1 MKIKYIIKSASTSR
15 PFFLVRDVDIFNGKI
30 VPFAFRNCEQQEWNI
45 AKFDTKEEAI
55 SACEEARKYDGAIY
69 TPIILEALV
78 QEESD

>member
-1 MKIKYIIKSASTSR
+1 MKRKAKRT
-15 PFFLVRDVDIFNGKI
+15 KT
-30 VPFAFRNCEQQEWNI
+30 

-55 SACEEARKYDGAIY
+55 AACEEARKYDGADY

>member
-1 MKIKYIIKSASTSR
+1 MEIKYIIKSASSNR
-15 PFFLVRDVDIFNGKI
+15 PFFLVRDVEVFGNV
-30 VPFAFRNCEQQEWNI
+30 VPFAFRDCEQQEWKI

-55 SACEEARKYDGAIY
+55 AACEEARKYDGADY

>member
-1 MKIKYIIKSASTSR
+1 MEIKCIVKAASTNR

-55 SACEEARKYDGAIY
+55 AACEEARKHDGAIY

-78 QEESD
+78 Q

>member
-1 MKIKYIIKSASTSR
+1 MEIKYIIKATARTRSL
-15 PFFLVRDVDIFNGKI
+15 FLVRDVEVFGNV
-30 VPFAFRNCEQQEWNI
+30 VPFAFRDCEQQEWKI

-55 SACEEARKYDGAIY
+55 AACEEARKYDGADY

>member
-1 MKIKYIIKSASTSR
+1 MKIKYIVKAASTNR
-15 PFFLVRDVDIFNGKI
+15 PFFLVRDVDIFNGNI
-30 VPFAFRNCEQQEWNI
+30 VTFAFRNCEQQEWNI

-55 SACEEARKYDGAIY
+55 AACEEARKYDGAIY

>member
-1 MKIKYIIKSASTSR
+1 MKIKYIIKSASSNR
-15 PFFLVRDVDIFNGKI
+15 PFFLVRDAEIFGNV
-30 VPFAFRNCEQQEWNI
+30 VPFAFRDCEQQEWNI

-55 SACEEARKYDGAIY
+55 AACEEARKYDGADY